1 MDTTSAHTLKNQQG
15 LDIAAI
21 REQFPVLHQQV
32 NGHSLV
38 YFDNAATTQKP
49 QVVLDALNNY
59 YTTMNANIHRG
70 VHTLADRATQ
80 AFEDTRESLRAF
92 INAGEKEELIFTKG
106 TTEGINL
113 IASSWGRTNIKAGD
127 EIIISTL
134 EHHSNIVP
142 WQMLCEEKGALL
154 KVIPVDENGDII
166 MEEFDK
172 LLNERTRLISIVHVS
187 NALGTINPVETVIK
201 KGHAVG
207 ATVLIDGAQAS
218 SHLTVDVQ
226 ALDCDFY
233 VFSGHKMY
241 APTGT
246 GIVYGKRSLLE
257 AMPPY
262 QGGGEMIKEVTFEKT
277 TYNDIPYKFEA
288 GTPNISDIVAFKHGV
303 DFINKL
309 GRENIAAYED
319 QLLKH
324 AHQQLGKIEGI
335 RFIGTA
341 KRKVG
346 VVSFV
351 VEGVHHFD
359 IGMMLDARGIAVR
372 TGHHCT
378 QPLMKRF
385 DIDGTVRASFSVYN
399 TIEEVDRLAEGLQ
412 AVIKMMR

>member
-1 MDTTSAHTLKNQQG
+1 MNTTSEHTVRNQQG
-15 LDIAAI
+15 LDISKI

-32 NGHSLV
+32 NGSPLV

-59 YTTMNANIHRG
+59 YKTMNANIHRG
-70 VHTLADRATQ
+70 VHTLADRATM
-80 AFEDTRESLRAF
+80 AFEDTRESIRAF
-92 INAGEKEELIFTKG
+92 INAGEKEEIIFTKG
-106 TTEGINL
+106 TTDGINL
-113 IASSWGRTNIKAGD
+113 VASSWGRANIKAGD
-127 EIIISTL
+127 EIIISAL

-142 WQMLCEEKGALL
+142 WQMLCEERGAKL
-154 KVIPVDENGDII
+154 KVIPVDDQGDII
-166 MEEFDK
+166 PEEFEK
-172 LLNERTRLISIVHVS
+172 LLSEKTRFISIVHVS
-187 NALGTINPVETVIK
+187 NALGTINPVEMVIE

-207 ATVLIDGAQAS
+207 ATVLVDGAQAS

-246 GIVYGKRSLLE
+246 GILYGKRSLLE

-277 TYNDIPYKFEA
+277 TYNEIPYKFEA
-288 GTPNISDIVAFKHGV
+288 GTPNISDIVAFKHAV
-303 DFINKL
+303 DFINSL
-309 GRENIAAYED
+309 GRAQIAAYED
-319 QLLKH
+319 QLLQH
-324 AHQQLGKIEGI
+324 ANKQLSTIDGI

-385 DIDGTVRASFSVYN
+385 NIDGTVRASFSVYN
-399 TIEEVDRLAEGLQ
+399 TIEEIDRLAENLQ
-412 AVIKMMR
+412 ALIKMMR